1 MAEEEDRGTG
11 GDTNLSAVGRRNGR
25 EKAGSPWTHEAG
37 NYAGLE
43 EINETFS
50 IRFFM
55 GNRKPQFAVTRLQFH
70 VETEIS
76 NVSKAFSSVH
86 FYFAKI

>member
-25 EKAGSPWTHEAG
+25 EKAGSPWTHKAG

-43 EINETFS
+43 EIIETFS

-55 GNRKPQFAVTRLQFH
+55 GNRKPQFAVTR
-70 VETEIS
+70 
-76 NVSKAFSSVH
+76 
-86 FYFAKI
+86 